1 MRQPKKRENMAGNSQ
16 RPGAIRKPGSK
27 KGPRVGTGGHSR
39 KALQGKGP
47 TPKAEDR
54 VYHPAHKRK
63 AEAEKRKGDEA
74 RRGSR
79 QGAQKGVARGTRR
92 PTDGVEV
99 VAGRNSV
106 LEALRTE
113 VPVTSVYVASRIDH
127 DDRTREILQLASMR
141 GLALLEVTKPELD
154 RLTDGSVHQ
163 GVAAQVPPYEY
174 ADVED
179 LLDAAAAADVPPL
192 IVALD
197 GVTDPRNLGAV
208 LRSAGAFGAHG
219 VLVPERR
226 AAGVTASAWKVS
238 AGAAARVPV
247 ARATNLARAL
257 AELKKS
263 GLFVVGLDAGGDTEV
278 HELAF
283 ASDPLVIVV
292 GSEGKGLSRLVR
304 ETCDAIASI
313 PISSDVESLNAGV
326 AAGITLYEVAQA
338 RR

>member
-1 MRQPKKRENMAGNSQ
+1 MAGNSK
-16 RPGAIRKPGSK
+16 RPGAVRKPGSK

-39 KALQGKGP
+39 KALEGKGP

-63 AEAEKRKGDEA
+63 AEAEKRKSTP
-74 RRGSR
+74 GSR
-79 QGAQKGVARGTRR
+79 DSAKGVVRGTRR
-92 PTDGVEV
+92 STEGTEV
-99 VAGRNSV
+99 VAGRNAV

-113 VPVTSVYVASRIDH
+113 VPVSTVYVASRIDH
-127 DDRTREILQLASMR
+127 DDRTREILQIASGR
-141 GLALLEVTKPELD
+141 GYPLLEVTKPELD

-163 GVAAQVPPYEY
+163 GVAVQVPPYAY

-179 LLDAAAAADVPPL
+179 LLDAAAAAGSPPL

-247 ARATNLARAL
+247 ARTTNLARAL
-257 AELKKS
+257 TELKKS
-263 GLFVVGLDAGGDTEV
+263 GVFVVGLDAGGDQEV
-278 HELAF
+278 HGLSF
-283 ASDPLVIVV
+283 AADPLVLVV

-304 ETCDAIASI
+304 ETCDVVASI

-326 AAGITLYEVAQA
+326 AAGITLYEVAQS
-338 RR
+338 RRTLT